1 MKMSA
6 LSQFLKQHFVTK
18 ENPKPITHT
27 RIGSKEDGIA
37 GGSYHIPDDKYEQ
50 FMELYYNHV
59 FVNGANEYL
68 TEKQREIGPIAI
80 DLDFR
85 YDYAVTTRQHTTE
98 HILDFINMYLEELKK
113 VYAFVENTKID
124 VFVFEKPEVN
134 RVEEK
139 KITKDGIHI
148 IFGLCVDRGVQMHL
162 RKRAM
167 EELAD
172 LWSDL
177 PLKNTWEEVIDDGIV
192 AGFINWQL
200 FGSRK
205 PNNQTYVVSMAK
217 TYTYDSDGEFCVE
230 NIHISSDA
238 EGLREI
244 FPRLTVRYQGWAKHD
259 IRPDFVGAG
268 GVAAPKRTGSH
279 GNISGAGAGAF
290 MGSGPP
296 HALFSI
302 KSAAEL
308 SEIVGRFLDSLT
320 TGDYELREAH
330 SYTMILPESYYGK
343 NSYNKWIRVG
353 WALRNISDR
362 LFITYL
368 AFSARSSEFRFGG
381 ADISELWDRWLTF
394 DVNNMQGLT
403 KRSIMYWAKQ
413 DAYSEFMAVRR
424 DSIEYYV
431 DQTLNVCMQNA
442 FTDDGKAMPSNK
454 IAGSTDYD
462 LASVLHQ
469 MFKGEFVCCSVQ
481 SNIWYKFTNHCWKK
495 SDSGTEL
502 RKAISNEMRNLYME
516 KMHDAMVKAA
526 EMEEGTEPRKRME
539 MRCNKIAEITSRL
552 GKTTEKNNIMREAR
566 DIFHDPEFMNKLD
579 TNPYLLC
586 FKNGVVDFENK
597 LFRKGYPDDYLS
609 KSTQINYIPHD
620 EVKHRDQI
628 TEIHDFMAK
637 LFPVP
642 ELREYMWQ
650 HLASGM
656 IGTAINQTLTFY
668 LGIGS
673 NGKSVL
679 VEFMSKVLGDYK
691 YDAPISLIASQRPKI
706 GGLSPEV
713 VALKGVRY
721 SVIAEPEKNERIQ
734 EGAMKQL
741 VSGLDPIQCRA
752 PYMIE
757 PIVFLPQFSLALCCN
772 TLPEISSQDHGTWR
786 RIRICKFE
794 SLFCEDPRDDDP
806 EKPYQFKMDRN
817 INEKFERWK
826 EVFASMLVSKV
837 YETGG
842 RVYDVPYVM
851 AASNEYRK
859 SQDYVAEFIEDR
871 ITRGE
876 GRVLQKREVSEEFNV
891 WYRATYGRGA
901 PNIKD
906 VYNYIDK
913 HMVKLDKVK
922 NCWIGLGVRYDHD
935 HLSTVDVNDSENGD
949 ASADAD
955 MDEET
960 AVAF

>member
-1 MKMSA
+1 MSA
-6 LSQFLKQHFVTK
+6 LSQFLKQHYITK

-27 RIGSKEDGIA
+27 RIGSKDDGIT
-37 GGSYHIPDDKYEQ
+37 GGSYNIPDEKYDQ
-50 FMELYYNHV
+50 FLEIYYNHV
-59 FVNGANEYL
+59 FINGANEYL
-68 TEKQREIGPIAI
+68 TEKQRENGPIAV

-85 YDYAVTTRQHTTE
+85 YDYSITARQHTQE
-98 HILDFINMYLEELKK
+98 HILDFINLYLEELKK
-113 VYAFVENTKID
+113 IYIFVENTKID

-148 IFGLCVDRGVQMHL
+148 IFGLCADRGVQMHL
-162 RKRAM
+162 RKRVIA
-167 EELAD
+167 ELSE

-177 PLKNTWEEVIDDGIV
+177 ALKNTWEEVIDDGIV
-192 AGFINWQL
+192 AGFTNWQL

-205 PNNQTYVVSMAK
+205 PNNLAYEMTMAK
-217 TYTYDSDGEFCVE
+217 TYTYDSDGDFCVE
-230 NIHISSDA
+230 SIDVSTPDKFKT
-238 EGLREI
+238 I
-244 FPRLTVRYQGWAKHD
+244 FPRLTVRYSGWSPYEL
-259 IRPDFVGAG
+259 RPEFAATNGGGA
-268 GVAAPKRTGSH
+268 AAPKRSGSH
-279 GNISGAGAGAF
+279 GNISGAGGAF
-290 MGSGPP
+290 YSGSPQT
-296 HALFSI
+296 ALLSI
-302 KSAAEL
+302 KNTSEL
-308 SEIVGRFLDSLT
+308 ELLVGIFLDSLT
-320 TGDYELREAH
+320 MGEYELREAH
-330 SYTMILPESYYGK
+330 NYTMILPESYWGK

-353 WALRNISDR
+353 WALRNISDK
-362 LFITYL
+362 LFITWV
-368 AFSARSSEFRFGG
+368 AFSAQSPDFRFGASG
-381 ADISELWDRWLTF
+381 DIVDLWDRWIKF
-394 DVNNMQGLT
+394 DLNNPQGLT

-413 DAYSEFMAVRR
+413 DAYNNFINVRR

-442 FTDDGKAMPSNK
+442 FTDEGATSTSK
-454 IAGSTDYD
+454 ISGSTDFD
-462 LASVLHQ
+462 MAGVLYQ
-469 MFKGEFVCCSVQ
+469 MFKGEFICCSIQ
-481 SNIWYKFTNHCWKK
+481 SNIWYKYNKHHWKK
-495 SDSGTEL
+495 SDNGTEL
-502 RKAISNEMRNLYME
+502 RRSISEEMRGLYLKKME
-516 KMHDAMVKAA
+516 DTMKASA
-526 EMEEGTEPRKRME
+526 ALDEGTEQRKRME
-539 MRCNKIAEITSRL
+539 ARGHKIAEIAARL
-552 GKTTEKNNIMREAR
+552 GKTVEKNNIMREAR
-566 DIFHDPEFMNKLD
+566 ELFYDGDFMNKLD

-586 FKNGVVDFENK
+586 FKNGVVDFESK
-597 LFRKGYPDDYLS
+597 QFRKGYPDDYVS
-609 KSTQINYIPHD
+609 KSTQIDYIQHD
-620 EVKHRDQI
+620 PIKHKDQI
-628 TEIHDFMAK
+628 AEIHDFMHK
-637 LFPVP
+637 LFPVA

-734 EGAMKQL
+734 EGAMKQM

-794 SLFCEDPRDDDP
+794 SLFCEDPRNDDP
-806 EKPYQFKMDRN
+806 EKPYQYKIDRN

-826 EVFASMLVSKV
+826 EIFASMLVNKV

-871 ITRGE
+871 IVRAE
-876 GRVLQKREVSEEFNV
+876 GRTLMKRELSEEFTI
-891 WYRATYGRGA
+891 WYKATYGRGA

-906 VYNYIDK
+906 VYSYIEK
-913 HMVKLDKVK
+913 NLVKLDKVK
-922 NCWIGLGVRYDHD
+922 NCWVGIGVRYDSD
-935 HLSTVDVNDSENGD
+935 PLCNAEDSEAEDDDDDTTVN
-949 ASADAD
+949 
-955 MDEET
+955 
-960 AVAF
+960 F

>member
-27 RIGSKEDGIA
+27 RIGSKDDGIV
-37 GGSYHIPDDKYEQ
+37 GGSYHIPDEKYDQ
-50 FMELYYNHV
+50 FLELYYNHV

-68 TEKQREIGPIAI
+68 TEKQRENGPIAI

-85 YDYAVTTRQHTTE
+85 YDYAVTTRQHTNE
-98 HILDFINMYLEELKK
+98 HVLDFINLYLEELKK

-134 RVEEK
+134 RVQEK
-139 KITKDGIHI
+139 KITKDGIHL
-148 IFGLCVDRGVQMHL
+148 IFGICADRGVQMHL
-162 RKRAM
+162 RKRVM
-167 EELAD
+167 TELAD
-172 LWSDL
+172 LWADL
-177 PLKNTWEEVIDDGIV
+177 PLKNTWEEVMDDGIV
-192 AGFINWQL
+192 AGFTNWQL

-205 PNNQTYVVSMAK
+205 PNNQTYAVSMAK

-230 NIHISSDA
+230 NIPISES
-238 EGLREI
+238 GLKDI
-244 FPRLTVRYQGWAKHD
+244 FPRLTVRYDGWQKHE
-259 IRPDFVGAG
+259 IRADFAGISGA
-268 GVAAPKRTGSH
+268 AAPKRTGSH
-279 GNISGAGAGAF
+279 GNISCTGGTAAAPQ
-290 MGSGPP
+290 S
-296 HALFSI
+296 LFSI
-302 KSAAEL
+302 KNAGELAEL
-308 SEIVGRFLDSLT
+308 VGLFLDSLST
-320 TGDYELREAH
+320 SDYELREAH
-330 SYTMILPESYYGK
+330 AYTMILPESYYGK

-362 LFITYL
+362 LFITYV
-368 AFSARSSEFRFGG
+368 AFSAKSPEFRFG
-381 ADISELWDRWLTF
+381 ASEISDLWERWLKF
-394 DVNNMQGLT
+394 DMNNLNGLT

-413 DAYSEFMAVRR
+413 DAYAEFVAVRK

-442 FTDDGKAMPSNK
+442 FTDDGKATPSSK
-454 IAGSTDYD
+454 ISGSTDFD
-462 LASVLHQ
+462 MAGVLYQ
-469 MFKGEFVCCSVQ
+469 MFKGEFVCCSIQ
-481 SNIWYKFTNHCWKK
+481 SNIWYKYNKHCWKK
-495 SDSGTEL
+495 SDNGTEL
-502 RKAISNEMRNLYME
+502 RKSISMEMRELYMK
-516 KMHDAMVKAA
+516 KMNDTMHKVA
-526 EMEEGTEPRKRME
+526 ELEEGSDQRKRME
-539 MRCNKIAEITSRL
+539 MRANKIAEITARL
-552 GKTTEKNNIMREAR
+552 GKTVEKNNIMREAR
-566 DIFHDPEFMNKLD
+566 ELFYDGDFMNKLD

-586 FKNGVVDFENK
+586 FKNGVVDFEHK
-597 LFRKGYPDDYLS
+597 LFRKGYPDDYVS
-609 KSTQINYIPHD
+609 KCTQIDYIPHD
-620 EVKHRDQI
+620 AVKHKDQI
-628 TEIHDFMAK
+628 EEIHDFMKK

-668 LGIGS
+668 LGVGS

-706 GGLSPEV
+706 GGLSPEI

-794 SLFCEDPRDDDP
+794 ALFCEEPRDDDP
-806 EKPYQFKMDRN
+806 EKPYQYKMDRN

-851 AASNEYRK
+851 AASAEYRK

-871 ITRGE
+871 IVRAD
-876 GRVLQKREVSEEFNV
+876 GRTLLKREVSEEFNV

-906 VYNYIDK
+906 VYSYIDK

-922 NCWIGLGVRYDHD
+922 NCWIGIGVRYDND
-935 HLSTVDVNDSENGD
+935 HLSSVDVNDSGD
-949 ASADAD
+949 EGEEDAVGED
-955 MDEET
+955 ET